1 MKTNG
6 KEYMQNTFTPIDISL
21 VKNCISGNRKSQKE
35 LYELLAPKLYPIC
48 LKFFKKNPDAEDV
61 LQEGFIKLFN
71 NLHKYRGEGSFEGW
85 VRRIFVNTCIQ
96 YYRSLK
102 PLAINSSDI
111 EEVLPC
117 FEKSALDNLYEKDV
131 IHLTNELSNGYRT
144 VFSLYAVEGYS
155 HKEISE
161 LLGIS
166 ESTSK
171 SQYLRAKA
179 SMRQMIA
186 KRA

>member
-1 MKTNG
+1 
-6 KEYMQNTFTPIDISL
+6 MQETSTPIDSTLIQ
-21 VKNCISGNRKSQKE
+21 NCIAGNRRSQKK
-35 LYELLAPKLYPIC
+35 LYELLSSKMFSVC
-48 LKFFKKNPDAEDV
+48 LKFTRKSCDAEDI

-85 VRRIFVNTCIQ
+85 VRRIFVNTAIQ
-96 YYRSLK
+96 SYRNYRPNILCANDYEDAIPCNAPT
-102 PLAINSSDI
+102 PLD
-111 EEVLPC
+111 C
-117 FEKSALDNLYEKDV
+117 LYEKD
-131 IHLTNELSNGYRT
+131 LNYFTNELSTGYRT
-144 VFSLYAVEGYS
+144 VFQLYAVEGYS

-161 LLGIS
+161 ILEIT

-179 SMRQMIA
+179 TIRQKIG

>member
-1 MKTNG
+1 
-6 KEYMQNTFTPIDISL
+6 MQDNFTPIDSSL
-21 VKNCISGNRKSQKE
+21 VKNCIEGNRKSQKK
-35 LYELLAPKLYPIC
+35 LYELLAPKMYPVC
-48 LKFFKKNPDAEDV
+48 LKFFKKSADAEDV

-85 VRRIFVNTCIQ
+85 VRRIFVNTAIQ
-96 YYRSLK
+96 HYRSLK
-102 PLAINSSDI
+102 PAAVDASDI
-111 EEVLPC
+111 EDSLPSY
-117 FEKSALDNLYEKDV
+117 ETSALDNLYEKDV
-131 IHLTNELSNGYRT
+131 IQITNGLSNGYRN
-144 VFSLYAVEGYS
+144 VFQLYAVEGYS

-161 LLGIS
+161 LLGIT

-179 SMRQMIA
+179 SIRQMIG

>member
-1 MKTNG
+1 
-6 KEYMQNTFTPIDISL
+6 MQDNFTTIDTSL
-21 VKNCISGNRKSQKE
+21 IKNCIAGNRKSQKR
-35 LYELLAPKLYPIC
+35 LYELLSPKMYPVC
-48 LKFFKKNPDAEDV
+48 LKFFKKSTDAEDV

-85 VRRIFVNTCIQ
+85 VRRIFVNTAIQ

-102 PLAINSSDI
+102 PASVDATDI
-111 EEVLPC
+111 EDSLPC
-117 FEKSALDNLYEKDV
+117 YETSALDNLYEKDV
-131 IHLTNELSNGYRT
+131 IHLTNDLSNGYRT
-144 VFSLYAVEGYS
+144 VFQLYAIDGYS

-161 LLGIS
+161 LLGIT

-179 SMRQMIA
+179 SIRQMIG

>member
-1 MKTNG
+1 
-6 KEYMQNTFTPIDISL
+6 MQNNFTPIDSSL
-21 VKNCISGNRKSQKE
+21 IKNCISGNRKSQKT
-35 LYELLAPKLYPIC
+35 LYDILSPRMYPVC
-48 LKFFKKNPDAEDV
+48 LKFFKKSIDAEDV

-71 NLHKYRGEGSFEGW
+71 NLDKYRGEGSFEGW
-85 VRRIFVNTCIQ
+85 VRRIFVNTAIQ
-96 YYRSLK
+96 YYRNQK
-102 PLAINSSDI
+102 PAAICAYDYEDALPSSD
-111 EEVLPC
+111 L
-117 FEKSALDNLYEKDV
+117 SALDNLYEKDV
-131 IHLTNELSNGYRT
+131 IHFTNKLSNGYRT
-144 VFSLYAVEGYS
+144 VFKLYAVEGYS

-179 SMRQMIA
+179 SIKQMIG